1 MPYSLPSDTRYILY
15 EETDLAQLKQKP
27 CHFKCGIYLICTHGQ
42 ALIST
47 GVQQYIF
54 EEQTE
59 LIFLT
64 GSLIQVVQSSYDF
77 KARIL
82 MFPQEVFLKA
92 VLPIDTPY
100 YNYTHEHPCYHHTE
114 DERSQ
119 KTWKEINLWMD
130 MAQMQFMDNT
140 PQFRQQQEYNFLQ
153 SLLMWLFNT
162 IQEKLAVKKQYSR
175 KQILYYQFLQLV
187 REYSTR
193 EHQVAF
199 YADKLCITP
208 QFRQQQEYNFLQSLL
223 MWLFNTIQE
232 KLAVKKQYSRKQI
245 LYYQFLQLVR
255 EYSTREHQ
263 VAFYADKLCIT
274 SRYLNEII
282 ALYVNGRTPKQL
294 IDEQLTAEIK
304 VLLDDPH
311 LSVTEIAQHF
321 NFPDQSYLSRF
332 FKKNTGMSPK
342 EFRSQAR

>member
-140 PQFRQQQEYNFLQ
+140 PQFRQQQEYNFRKLPVKYVLQ
-153 SLLMWLFNT
+153 NRKISPDSVRFVQIRLRVGTNS
-162 IQEKLAVKKQYSR
+162 IKL
-175 KQILYYQFLQLV
+175 YQFG
-187 REYSTR
+187 T
-193 EHQVAF
+193 
-199 YADKLCITP
+199 D
-208 QFRQQQEYNFLQSLL
+208 LL
-223 MWLFNTIQE
+223 
-232 KLAVKKQYSRKQI
+232 
-245 LYYQFLQLVR
+245 
-255 EYSTREHQ
+255 
-263 VAFYADKLCIT
+263 
-274 SRYLNEII
+274 
-282 ALYVNGRTPKQL
+282 
-294 IDEQLTAEIK
+294 
-304 VLLDDPH
+304 
-311 LSVTEIAQHF
+311 
-321 NFPDQSYLSRF
+321 
-332 FKKNTGMSPK
+332 
-342 EFRSQAR
+342 

>member
-1 MPYSLPSDTRYILY
+1 MSYSLPSDTRYILY

-193 EHQVAF
+193 EHQVA
-199 YADKLCITP
+199 Y
-208 QFRQQQEYNFLQSLL
+208 
-223 MWLFNTIQE
+223 
-232 KLAVKKQYSRKQI
+232 
-245 LYYQFLQLVR
+245 
-255 EYSTREHQ
+255 
-263 VAFYADKLCIT
+263 YADKLCIT

>member
-100 YNYTHEHPCYHHTE
+100 YRDSH
-114 DERSQ
+114 
-119 KTWKEINLWMD
+119 
-130 MAQMQFMDNT
+130 
-140 PQFRQQQEYNFLQ
+140 
-153 SLLMWLFNT
+153 
-162 IQEKLAVKKQYSR
+162 
-175 KQILYYQFLQLV
+175 
-187 REYSTR
+187 
-193 EHQVAF
+193 
-199 YADKLCITP
+199 
-208 QFRQQQEYNFLQSLL
+208 
-223 MWLFNTIQE
+223 
-232 KLAVKKQYSRKQI
+232 
-245 LYYQFLQLVR
+245 
-255 EYSTREHQ
+255 
-263 VAFYADKLCIT
+263 
-274 SRYLNEII
+274 
-282 ALYVNGRTPKQL
+282 L
-294 IDEQLTAEIK
+294 IPSI
-304 VLLDDPH
+304 
-311 LSVTEIAQHF
+311 
-321 NFPDQSYLSRF
+321 
-332 FKKNTGMSPK
+332 
-342 EFRSQAR
+342 

>member
-187 REYSTR
+187 RE
-193 EHQVAF
+193 
-199 YADKLCITP
+199 L
-208 QFRQQQEYNFLQSLL
+208 
-223 MWLFNTIQE
+223 
-232 KLAVKKQYSRKQI
+232 
-245 LYYQFLQLVR
+245 
-255 EYSTREHQ
+255 
-263 VAFYADKLCIT
+263 
-274 SRYLNEII
+274 
-282 ALYVNGRTPKQL
+282 
-294 IDEQLTAEIK
+294 
-304 VLLDDPH
+304 
-311 LSVTEIAQHF
+311 
-321 NFPDQSYLSRF
+321 
-332 FKKNTGMSPK
+332 
-342 EFRSQAR
+342 